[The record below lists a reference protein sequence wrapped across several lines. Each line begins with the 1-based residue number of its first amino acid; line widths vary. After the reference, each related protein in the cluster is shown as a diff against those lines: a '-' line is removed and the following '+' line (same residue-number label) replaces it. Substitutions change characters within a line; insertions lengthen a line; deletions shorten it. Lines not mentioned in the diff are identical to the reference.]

1 MVYELKQCPEKVN
14 QVSEDYLSDS
24 SFQARRK
31 IYAIGFLLASVLN
44 QKVWM
49 SQTRKDQ
56 CPVSWSWAWG
66 EGTSQSEQRHT
77 WRQHITR
84 GQGAGQT
91 QQGDSALWTSTTD
104 LIPLCAKRGFYILFL
119 HYTQAINVSSVTWHE
134 GEHFQ
139 LGTKIGDIN
148 KQNYPNVRVTSS

>member
-77 WRQHITR
+77 WWQHITR
-84 GQGAGQT
+84 GRADTARRLCFMNQHNWSYSTVCKEGLLHSFFTLHSGNQCVKCHLAWRRTLSAGDKNWGHKQ
-91 QQGDSALWTSTTD
+91 
-104 LIPLCAKRGFYILFL
+104 AKL
-119 HYTQAINVSSVTWHE
+119 
-134 GEHFQ
+134 
-139 LGTKIGDIN
+139 
-148 KQNYPNVRVTSS
+148 P